1 MYYRNIPSGGN
12 SVVECLLAK
21 EDVASSSL
29 VSRSILIKEIG
40 SPVKGLFLLQIY
52 QRRGGTH
59 DIEKLTL
66 FVAPSICSCVFICIL
81 GYNLQNVNI

>member
-1 MYYRNIPSGGN
+1 MYDNNIPSGGN

-40 SPVKGLFLLQIY
+40 SPIKGTF
-52 QRRGGTH
+52 
-59 DIEKLTL
+59 
-66 FVAPSICSCVFICIL
+66 FIA
-81 GYNLQNVNI
+81 NL

>member
-1 MYYRNIPSGGN
+1 MYDNNIPSGGN

-40 SPVKGLFLLQIY
+40 SPIKGTFFIANLSTTRQNSRHRKADAFRRSLYLLLIKS
-52 QRRGGTH
+52 TN
-59 DIEKLTL
+59 IFLTL
-66 FVAPSICSCVFICIL
+66 RKT
-81 GYNLQNVNI
+81 